1 MTTLKKSPRVTRI
14 SWGQLEIEGNHKFKD
29 VKLYPGGCREW
40 NWNETGTGHTPGIQP
55 ADVMELLEHGCRE
68 VVLSRGVLGRL
79 MIHPDTLSMLE
90 ERKIKV
96 HVLRTKEAVRLY
108 NELCQTQ
115 PVGGLI
121 HSTC

>member
-1 MTTLKKSPRVTRI
+1 MTVQTKSPPVTRL
-14 SWGQLEIEGNHKFKD
+14 SWGRVEIEGGRRFKD

-55 ADVMELLEHGCRE
+55 ADVMELLEHGSLE

-79 MIHPDTLSMLE
+79 MIHPDTLSLLE
-90 ERKIKV
+90 DRKIEV